1 MLKLIK
7 KGLGREMNILAFSK
21 EKIFNHDTNEW
32 TTYDCFRAV
41 MGKDKVVIPIEKGI
55 SQLDNDDYGQLHTI
69 LKDKQYLQDG
79 QRS

>member
-7 KGLGREMNILAFSK
+7 KGLGRDCSFLSFSK
-21 EKIFNHDTNEW
+21 EKIFNHDTNKW

-55 SQLDNDDYGQLHTI
+55 SQLDNDDYGQLYTI
-69 LKDKQYLQDG
+69 LKDKQYLKDG

>member
-7 KGLGREMNILAFSK
+7 KGLGRDCSFLSFSK
-21 EKIFNHDTNEW
+21 EKIFNHDTNKW

-41 MGKDKVVIPIEKGI
+41 MGKDKAVIPIEKGI
-55 SQLDNDDYGQLHTI
+55 SQLDNDDYGQLYTI
-69 LKDKQYLQDG
+69 LKDKQYLKDG

>member
-7 KGLGREMNILAFSK
+7 KGLGRDCSFLSFSK

-55 SQLDNDDYGQLHTI
+55 SQLDNDDYGQLYTI

>member
-7 KGLGREMNILAFSK
+7 KGLGRECSFLSFSK

-32 TTYDCFRAV
+32 TTYDCFSAV

-55 SQLDNDDYGQLHTI
+55 SQLDNDDYGQLYAI
-69 LKDKQYLQDG
+69 LKDKQYG
-79 QRS
+79 KRS

>member
-7 KGLGREMNILAFSK
+7 KGLGRECSFLAFSK
-21 EKIFNHDTNEW
+21 EKIFNHDTNKWEI
-32 TTYDCFRAV
+32 YDCFRAV

-55 SQLDNDDYGQLHTI
+55 SQLDNDDYGQLYAI

>member
-7 KGLGREMNILAFSK
+7 KGLGRGCSFLAFSK
-21 EKIFNHDTNEW
+21 EKFFNHDTNEW
-32 TTYDCFRAV
+32 EIYDCFRAV
-41 MGKDKVVIPIEKGI
+41 MDKKKVVIPIEKGI
-55 SQLDNDDYGQLHTI
+55 SQLDNDDYGQLYAI

>member
-1 MLKLIK
+1 
-7 KGLGREMNILAFSK
+7 
-21 EKIFNHDTNEW
+21 
-32 TTYDCFRAV
+32 

-55 SQLDNDDYGQLHTI
+55 SQLDNDDYGQLYAI